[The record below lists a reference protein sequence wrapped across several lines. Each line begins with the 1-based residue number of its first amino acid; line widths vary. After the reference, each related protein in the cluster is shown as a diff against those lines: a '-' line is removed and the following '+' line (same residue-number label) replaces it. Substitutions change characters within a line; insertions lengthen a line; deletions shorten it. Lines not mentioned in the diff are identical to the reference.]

1 MEFILLW
8 YPKFYTTLS
17 FWFNQKRWG
26 TYDYNMLVAIYSVQT
41 FQLKMKIYK
50 GEILFI
56 IIDGV
61 NISIYRPL
69 SYPLRSLYVSPFITI
84 RSMDIVLLALN
95 VE

>member
-17 FWFNQKRWG
+17 FSFTQKRWG
-26 TYDYNMLVAIYSVQT
+26 TYDYNMLVAIYSVQK
-41 FQLKMKIYK
+41 FQPKIIIYK

-56 IIDGV
+56 IIDEV

-69 SYPLRSLYVSPFITI
+69 SYPLRSLYVSPFVTI
-84 RSMDIVLLALN
+84 RWILSSLL
-95 VE
+95 